1 MADLE
6 WQTTEVLAWTAHDGP
21 PPAPAADPSW
31 MWTTTAGTLAV
42 AFAAIFLTDVICPEY
57 EIRVDPALALTGVG
71 VSIAGLVLG
80 WAKAPLLTV
89 ATAAL
94 GVAVGL
100 NDAVHASLR
109 GGMIAAA
116 FFVAMLVSAWLAVR
130 QIRLLAWDCAL
141 LRTLPSTVGS
151 ASRQEPV
158 ITATPHDSE
167 ERAVPARP

>member
-1 MADLE
+1 MADLD
-6 WQTTEVLAWTAHDGP
+6 WQATEVLAWTAHDGP
-21 PPAPAADPSW
+21 PHAPAADPSW

-42 AFAAIFLTDVICPEY
+42 AFAAIFFTDVICPEY
-57 EIRVDPALALTGVG
+57 EIRIDPALALTGVG

-94 GVAVGL
+94 GVGVGL
-100 NDAVHASLR
+100 NDAVHAPLR

-116 FFVAMLVSAWLAVR
+116 FLVAMLVSAWLAVR
-130 QIRLLAWDCAL
+130 QVRLLAWDRSVR
-141 LRTLPSTVGS
+141 RTLASTVDL

-167 ERAVPARP
+167 ERTISATA